1 MALAER
7 AAHRGPALDWQSEE
21 LAQKSM
27 SVSEV
32 TELRSGSSAAAPEE
46 ATWPAAH
53 SAAERQ
59 TGESVPGASAIESR
73 REKVI
78 IEPGGADRLYWQ
90 DLWRYRELFY
100 ILAWRDLSVRYK
112 QTSIGI
118 AWAVLQPLLTMLV
131 MTVVFGLV
139 ARLPSEGNAPY
150 ALLVFAGMLPW
161 QFFASALSAASQSM
175 LGSANLISKVYFPRM
190 IIPAGAVITSFV
202 DLLIGFVLLLGM
214 MVWYQYWPNWRIVAL
229 PLFMAMAFL
238 AALGPGL
245 LLTALNVK
253 YRDFRYVIPFLVQF
267 GLYVSPVGY
276 SSALIRERFG
286 DTVFAIYSLN
296 PMVGII
302 DGFRWAILGEAA
314 TMHWLS
320 LAVSSAAIL
329 FFLAVG
335 VWYFRKTERTF
346 ADVI

>member
-1 MALAER
+1 MES
-7 AAHRGPALDWQSEE
+7 P
-21 LAQKSM
+21 
-27 SVSEV
+27 
-32 TELRSGSSAAAPEE
+32 
-46 ATWPAAH
+46 
-53 SAAERQ
+53 RQ
-59 TGESVPGASAIESR
+59 
-73 REKVI
+73 KVI

-118 AWAVLQPLLTMLV
+118 AWAILQPLLTMLV

-161 QFFASALSAASQSM
+161 QFFAAALSSASQSM

-214 MVWYQYWPNWRIVAL
+214 MAWYQYWPSWRIVAL

-286 DTVFAIYSLN
+286 DTTFAVYSLN

-314 TMHWLS
+314 TFHWLS
-320 LAVSSAAIL
+320 LVVSSAAVL